1 MTGRKTTGDISQ
13 GFFKGDKLA
22 LARAISAI
30 ENEHASASKIMS
42 DVAGHLGRAAIIG
55 ITGPPGAGKSTLTS
69 ALTSAFRGRGLTVGV
84 VAVDPSSPLTGGAIL
99 GDRIRMTKFSNDD
112 GVFIRSLASRGSV
125 GGLSRATSKV
135 AHLMDAAGFDIV
147 LIETVGAG
155 QSEVEIMN
163 YADVTVVVSAPGLG
177 DEIQAFKAGILEIAD
192 ILVVNKADLE
202 YADITVQQL
211 KGSVALGRADG
222 RAVEVLKTVAT
233 THEGVELLADAILD
247 LKRVGDNAMDKA
259 TGIKR
264 AQAMMVVRA
273 SEMLAKRLQDTQN
286 NELMELAGKLAA
298 GEIDLDAA
306 SQAAINAILHRD
318 TIEE

>member
-1 MTGRKTTGDISQ
+1 
-13 GFFKGDKLA
+13 
-22 LARAISAI
+22 
-30 ENEHASASKIMS
+30 
-42 DVAGHLGRAAIIG
+42 
-55 ITGPPGAGKSTLTS
+55 
-69 ALTSAFRGRGLTVGV
+69 
-84 VAVDPSSPLTGGAIL
+84 
-99 GDRIRMTKFSNDD
+99 MTKFSNDD

-163 YADVTVVVSAPGLG
+163 YADVTIVVSAPGLG

-286 NELMELAGKLAA
+286 NELVELAEKLAA

-306 SQAAINAILHRD
+306 SQAAIDAILHRD
-318 TIEE
+318 NIEE